1 MASFSKE
8 LPLKYQELDYTG
20 VIGNYN
26 WIKDILSSLFENIE
40 KPDCEISFRMGDI
53 SCSCQSI
60 EEFLEHAYGQNIN
73 VYVYDLVFYQNSSD
87 NNCNRLT
94 HIIITCS
101 DKTLTVYCD
110 SKEKLIKICTAL
122 EDSMKPETSNVLLQ
136 AEKIQYIHDESTHVT
151 MGDHSTIQS
160 ANIGKN
166 NMIKTEAPTPEES
179 FWKPVLQTLAAN
191 WVWFTLGLILIVALG
206 YLGIKNTDW
215 MNVF

>member
-1 MASFSKE
+1 MATFSKE
-8 LPLKYQELDYTG
+8 LSLKYQELDYSG

-40 KPDCEISFRMGDI
+40 KPDCEISFHMGDI

-60 EEFLEHAYGQNIN
+60 KEFSEHAYGQTIN
-73 VYVYDLVFYQNSSD
+73 VYVYDLTFYQNSSD
-87 NNCNRLT
+87 NNRSRVA
-94 HIIITCS
+94 HIIITSS
-101 DKTLTVYCD
+101 DKSLTIYCD
-110 SKEKLIKICTAL
+110 SKEILIKICTAL
-122 EDSMKPETSNVLLQ
+122 EDSMKPEISNVLLQ
-136 AEKIQYIHDESTHVT
+136 AENIQYIHDESTHVT
-151 MGDHSTIQS
+151 MGDRGTIQS

-166 NMIKTEAPTPEES
+166 NMIKTETPTPKES

-191 WVWFTLGLILIVALG
+191 WVWFILGIILIVALG